1 LGFDGVWGTL
11 GGNQAA
17 DEIGDLAVALVQHIE

>member
-1 LGFDGVWGTL
+1 LSDTL

-17 DEIGDLAVALVQHIE
+17 DEIGDLTVAFVQQVE